1 MQLWNDVTELLPT
14 TAVPSGE
21 WGGLEGHVPKAELSL
36 PDTAVELEHSLST
49 EVAYLR
55 TVFVNLFLYG
65 RPRAPSGSWVLI
77 DAGIPGSA
85 PWILGAAEE
94 RFGPRSQPAAIVL
107 THGHFDHVGALHSLL
122 EKWDVPVYAHRLELP
137 YLTGQSS
144 YPPPDPTVGGGAMAA
159 LSRFYPR
166 GAYNFQGR
174 VQPLPVDGSVP
185 GMPGWRWIHTPGHS
199 PGHVSLYR
207 DSDRTLIAG
216 DAFVTTKQESALA
229 ALTYRPEIHG
239 PPAYFTPDWDAA
251 RRSVEELA
259 ALRPMRVATGH
270 GPPMEGNEMLEA
282 LQRLA
287 REFDRL
293 AVPRTGRY
301 VRAPAVMDENGLVA
315 VPPPVPDPLPRILVG
330 VGLALLAGAMLRRAG
345 RTG

>member
-1 MQLWNDVTELLPT
+1 MPKVELREP
-14 TAVPSGE
+14 E
-21 WGGLEGHVPKAELSL
+21 
-36 PDTAVELEHSLST
+36 TAVELGPSVLT
-49 EVAYLR
+49 DVAYLK

-65 RPRAPSGSWVLI
+65 RPRAASGSWVLI

-94 RFGPRSQPAAIVL
+94 RFGFGSRPAAIIL
-107 THGHFDHVGALHSLL
+107 THGHFDHVGALHTLL

-159 LSRFYPR
+159 MSRFYPR
-166 GAYNFQGR
+166 GPFNFEGD
-174 VQPLPVDGSVP
+174 VQPLPADGSVP

-216 DAFVTTKQESALA
+216 DAFVTTKQESASA
-229 ALTYRPEIHG
+229 ALTSRPEIHG
-239 PPAYFTPDWDAA
+239 PPAYFTPDWEAA

-259 ALRPMRVATGH
+259 ALKPLRVATGH
-270 GPPMEGNEMLEA
+270 GPPMEGKEMLQA
-282 LQRLA
+282 LERLA
-287 REFDRL
+287 REFDRV
-293 AVPRTGRY
+293 AVPRAGRY
-301 VRAPAVMDENGLVA
+301 VRESAVMDETGLVT
-315 VPPPVPDPLPRILVG
+315 VPPAVPDPLPRILVG
-330 VGLALLAGAMLRRAG
+330 LGLALLAGAIVRRSNRPG
-345 RTG
+345 